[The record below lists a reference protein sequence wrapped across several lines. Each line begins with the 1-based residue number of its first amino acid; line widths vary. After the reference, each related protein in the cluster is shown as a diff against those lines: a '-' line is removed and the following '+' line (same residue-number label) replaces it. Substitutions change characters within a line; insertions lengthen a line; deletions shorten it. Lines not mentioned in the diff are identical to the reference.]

1 MGASEDQR
9 PLRSIIQR
17 TLLVAGAAFIIYGIT
32 AYFLRT
38 HLVAAGIWMKEDFG
52 LIGVGVYC
60 FLVDMLIVPTTID
73 IIFPLTSDWA
83 PVPLLTV
90 MSAASMVGGF
100 MGYLIAKKLD
110 HLSFVHKLTRGYQS
124 RGQELITRFG
134 GWAVALAGFTPLP
147 FSTICW
153 IAGLL
158 EVRSKVV
165 LLAVLSRIPRIILYY
180 YMIQGGIEILQL
192 IPLQPVGLQ

>member
-1 MGASEDQR
+1 
-9 PLRSIIQR
+9 
-17 TLLVAGAAFIIYGIT
+17 
-32 AYFLRT
+32 
-38 HLVAAGIWMKEDFG
+38 
-52 LIGVGVYC
+52 
-60 FLVDMLIVPTTID
+60 
-73 IIFPLTSDWA
+73 
-83 PVPLLTV
+83 
-90 MSAASMVGGF
+90 
-100 MGYLIAKKLD
+100 
-110 HLSFVHKLTRGYQS
+110 
-124 RGQELITRFG
+124 
-134 GWAVALAGFTPLP
+134 VALAGFTPLP